1 MGNLNCSLPSFDN
14 TMVDLFYTSSSDTEI
29 DKVNKDCVSSPLLS
43 EYIKVDTIT
52 QSNTEYKYTK
62 YKDNEYKYLDD
73 YIIENEEVFYDDKE
87 LDQMLSQNKTFI
99 DNIEFLSNCMYINN
113 DYKINKEHKILQ
125 CKKYINNY
133 RWYVLNKYS
142 YNTMEYNSEFI
153 YMLNNIVI
161 DIKHNIAVYNKYPK
175 WIKKLIY

>member
-1 MGNLNCSLPSFDN
+1 MGNLNCSFPSFN
-14 TMVDLFYTSSSDTEI
+14 NPMVDLFYTGSSDTEI
-29 DKVNKDCVSSPLLS
+29 DKVNN
-43 EYIKVDTIT
+43 VDTVT

-62 YKDNEYKYLDD
+62 YKDNEYKYIDD

-133 RWYVLNKYS
+133 RCYVL
-142 YNTMEYNSEFI
+142 
-153 YMLNNIVI
+153 
-161 DIKHNIAVYNKYPK
+161 HP
-175 WIKKLIY
+175 